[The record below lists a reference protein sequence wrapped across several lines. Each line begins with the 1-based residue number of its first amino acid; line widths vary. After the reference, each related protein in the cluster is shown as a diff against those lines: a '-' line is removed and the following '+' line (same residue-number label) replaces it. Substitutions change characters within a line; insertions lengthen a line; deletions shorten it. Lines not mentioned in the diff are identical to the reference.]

1 MGIAVLGLVVGLEEV
16 IAAADGADV
25 MGIAVL
31 GLVVGLEEVI
41 AALSLGVI
49 V

>member
-1 MGIAVLGLVVGLEEV
+1 MGD
-16 IAAADGADV
+16 ADGADV